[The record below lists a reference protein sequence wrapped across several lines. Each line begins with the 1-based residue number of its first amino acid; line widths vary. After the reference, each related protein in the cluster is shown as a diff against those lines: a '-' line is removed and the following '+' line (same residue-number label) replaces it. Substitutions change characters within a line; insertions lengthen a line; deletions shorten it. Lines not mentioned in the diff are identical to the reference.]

1 MGDVS
6 RLAGITQGLCASPC
20 GEGRAGGDTGLYLHG
35 CRAARWRHALGALQ
49 EAAHLLC
56 TIARGRLVLPQTL
69 LKGLEGLRAGLADLT
84 DDGAAGRAPPVSRL
98 LQRCPPALPSLR
110 ALHCCPRHCPSR
122 TASRTPCPP
131 ALSRTHWEDVH

>member
-1 MGDVS
+1 MPVP
-6 RLAGITQGLCASPC
+6 A
-20 GEGRAGGDTGLYLHG
+20 GRAGLGGDTGLYLHG

-84 DDGAAGRAPPVSRL
+84 DDGAAGRAPRVFRL
-98 LQRCPPALPSLR
+98 LQRCPLALPSLP
-110 ALHCCPRHCPSR
+110 ALHCFPATPCHCPSR

-131 ALSRTHWEDVH
+131 AQSRTHWEDVH